1 MRIITSILLLLGC
14 ALSAGAQQT
23 VRYIVQ
29 LQNPPALASRGDKA
43 ALSRIEREHSDFEAR
58 AVAAGFTVIRHLT
71 VAANVVIVEGPVG
84 NDGALRGMTGVKRA
98 FAERHYQQHFDASI
112 ALHQIDSAWAAIPGA
127 TYSPSN
133 PAGWNIAGQGVKIGM
148 VDTGIDA
155 THPSFQAPNMSAPSG
170 FPKWSTN
177 VAGNQALTSGKIIV
191 ARSYGAWTAQDVDG
205 HGSAVASVAA
215 GVPLSSSAGPS
226 GMTLS
231 GVAPAA
237 WLGIYDVDSD
247 HTGSYSDSDILSAL
261 DDCASDGMD
270 VVSMSFG
277 AADYGGS
284 LDPENQ
290 LYDEVFTTPRSNGVV
305 LVASAGNDGSEVDTV
320 AAPAVDPGVIAA
332 GAQQSTT
339 INTYNPIVSS
349 TDGTSIYAADADNN
363 TGTTHALT
371 APLVSVTT
379 WDSTGLGCG
388 TPQAGVASGK
398 ILLIQRG
405 TCNFS
410 VKAQYAQTAGA
421 VALIVYNQS
430 VESDGTGGDYLVA
443 MDLSMANATT
453 ALTASQLA
461 AIAKL
466 PAIFV
471 GYADGETLINK
482 VGASSSYAVTADF
495 GFGAGD
501 THQLA
506 YFSSLGP
513 DADLSI
519 KPDLVAAGQS
529 VVTAWCTNTSL
540 DSASGNNA
548 CDPFGFA
555 LMDGTSFSAP
565 LTAGS
570 VALVKSARPGL
581 TADDYRSLIVN
592 GASPMLDDSGNTMPV
607 QYAGAGSLDVLRAVQ
622 STVTAYPVSLSF
634 GAAGSSVPTSQQL
647 TLKNVGTAT
656 TTYNLSFEGVSTS
669 SITGSPVTL
678 TSGAT
683 VYMPLPNLALGDFLG
698 LSSQAPVLWTRAI
711 TLNAGAAGAVTV
723 QAPPVRATPGTYQ
736 GFIDV
741 TASGSSAPQARIPWW
756 FAVPA
761 AAPTAIA
768 LDCGDG
774 CPLSLYYDSSTG
786 YYDAVLAVRFV
797 DSTGVTFAAP
807 GSVTVT
813 ALSGAAVATTPV
825 QANSQQTCENPCTNV
840 VFPNVWLITVSA
852 SQYSNSGDTSTFQI
866 TSGNL
871 TRQFTAVV
879 Y

>member
-1 MRIITSILLLLGC
+1 
-14 ALSAGAQQT
+14 
-23 VRYIVQ
+23 
-29 LQNPPALASRGDKA
+29 
-43 ALSRIEREHSDFEAR
+43 
-58 AVAAGFTVIRHLT
+58 
-71 VAANVVIVEGPVG
+71 
-84 NDGALRGMTGVKRA
+84 
-98 FAERHYQQHFDASI
+98 
-112 ALHQIDSAWAAIPGA
+112 
-127 TYSPSN
+127 
-133 PAGWNIAGQGVKIGM
+133 
-148 VDTGIDA
+148 
-155 THPSFQAPNMSAPSG
+155 
-170 FPKWSTN
+170 
-177 VAGNQALTSGKIIV
+177 
-191 ARSYGAWTAQDVDG
+191 
-205 HGSAVASVAA
+205 
-215 GVPLSSSAGPS
+215 
-226 GMTLS
+226 
-231 GVAPAA
+231 
-237 WLGIYDVDSD
+237 
-247 HTGSYSDSDILSAL
+247 
-261 DDCASDGMD
+261 
-270 VVSMSFG
+270 MSFG
-277 AADYGGS
+277 GPDYGGS

-290 LYDEVFTTPRSNGVV
+290 LYDEVFTTLRSNGVV
-305 LVASAGNDGSEVDTV
+305 LVASAGNDGPDIDTV

-339 INTYNPIVSS
+339 INNYSPTVTP
-349 TDGTSIYAADADNN
+349 TGGTTIDAAAADNN
-363 TGTTHALT
+363 TGTTPALT
-371 APLVSVTT
+371 AQLVSVTQ
-379 WDSTGLGCG
+379 WDSTGLACG
-388 TPQAGVASGK
+388 TAQAGVASGK

-405 TCNFS
+405 ACTFAQ
-410 VKAQYAQTAGA
+410 KLQYAATAGA
-421 VALIVYNQS
+421 AAVIVYNQAS
-430 VESDGTGGDYLVA
+430 ESDGSGGEYLI
-443 MDLSMANATT
+443 SMALDT
-453 ALTASQLA
+453 AIPLSSVAN
-461 AIAKL
+461 L
-466 PAIFV
+466 PGLFI
-471 GYADGETLINK
+471 GYAEGQALLSAI
-482 VGASSSYAVTADF
+482 GSSASYTVTANF
-495 GFGAGD
+495 GLGAGD

-513 DADLSI
+513 DADLTI

-565 LTAGS
+565 LTAGT

-592 GASPMLDDSGNTMPV
+592 GASPMTDDSGNTMPV
-607 QYAGAGSLDVLRAVQ
+607 QQAGAGSLNALQAVK